1 MKLPLR
7 RACALL
13 VLLCLLASL
22 ASATAYD
29 GRPKLIVIIV
39 IDQFRGDYPE
49 RYRDRFVEN
58 GFRLFLDRGAAFVN
72 CSYDYANTHTAP
84 GHATLFTGAYTD
96 GHGIGANAWWN
107 PDPEHP
113 GLVTSVSDP
122 ATRLVGAAGE
132 GASPH
137 NLRADTLGDELKLST
152 GGRSRVFAI
161 SLKDR
166 SAVLPG
172 GFAADAAYWI
182 DHQTGAWITS
192 SYYMKELPAWVQKLD
207 QEKPAEKYWN
217 REWKDA
223 SGQVL
228 RTTAPQS
235 GKGFYDIVGATPFA
249 NDYQFDFAREL
260 VAHEKLGTGPNTDL
274 LAISLSANDILGH
287 QVGPDSPEMHAMALA
302 LDRQL
307 ADFTSFLGRQLGLA
321 SVWIVLSADH
331 GMAPLPAHASK
342 LRLPAANFDAQALRT
357 RINKALSAR
366 LGPGDYIKHMEWPIT
381 YLSEAAFAKAN
392 LKEADAE
399 RAVADALMK
408 DPHVHGAYTRSQLE
422 AGELPHTDLGRKYT
436 HSYSPYGGW
445 YVMAVPAPFDV
456 GYPTG
461 DDHGTP
467 HTYDTHVPLYFYGLA
482 FRPGIY
488 RTHCEPVD
496 MVATLASLLGINAP
510 SASTGRVLTEALA
523 AAKEAAP

>member
-1 MKLPLR
+1 MKLPLQR
-7 RACALL
+7 TCALL
-13 VLLCLLASL
+13 VLLCLLLSL
-22 ASATAYD
+22 ASASAYD

-72 CSYDYANTHTAP
+72 CNFDYANTHTAP

-96 GHGIGANAWWN
+96 GHGIGGNAWW
-107 PDPEHP
+107 DPERQRV
-113 GLVTSVSDP
+113 VTSVSDA

-132 GASPH
+132 GASPR
-137 NLRADTLGDELKLST
+137 NLRAETLGDELKLST

-172 GFAADAAYWI
+172 GYSADAAYWI

-192 SYYMKELPAWVQKLD
+192 SYYMNELPGWVQKLN
-207 QEKPAEKYWN
+207 QEKRAEKYWN
-217 REWKDA
+217 IPWKEA
-223 SGQVL
+223 SGKVL

-249 NDYQFDFAREL
+249 NDYQLDFAREL
-260 VAHEKLGTGPNTDL
+260 ITQEKMGTGPNTDL

-287 QVGPDSPEMHAMALA
+287 QVGPDAPEMQAMALA

-321 SVWIVLSADH
+321 SVWMVLSADH
-331 GMAPLPAHASK
+331 GMAPLPAYASK
-342 LRLPAANFDAQALRT
+342 LRLPAANFDAQALRA
-357 RINKALSAR
+357 RINKALSTR
-366 LGPGDYIKHMEWPIT
+366 FGPGEYIKHVEWPIA

-392 LKEADAE
+392 LKQADAE
-399 RAVADALMK
+399 RAVADALIK
-408 DPHVHGAYTRSQLE
+408 ERYVHSTYTRSQLE
-422 AGELPHTDLGRKYT
+422 EGELPPGAMGRKYA

-445 YVMAVPAPFDV
+445 YVIAVPTPFGV
-456 GYPTG
+456 GYPAG
-461 DDHGTP
+461 GDHGTP
-467 HTYDTHVPLYFYGLA
+467 YTYDTHVPLYFYGLA

-488 RTHCEPVD
+488 RTRCEPVD

-523 AAKEAAP
+523 AVKEAAP

>member
-1 MKLPLR
+1 MKLPLQ
-7 RACALL
+7 RACAVL

-22 ASATAYD
+22 ASASAYD

-72 CSYDYANTHTAP
+72 CNFDYANTHTAP
-84 GHATLFTGAYTD
+84 GHATLFTGVYTD
-96 GHGIGANAWWN
+96 GHGIGGNQWW
-107 PDPEHP
+107 DPERQKV
-113 GLVTSVSDP
+113 VTSVSDA
-122 ATRLVGAAGE
+122 ATKLVGAAGE
-132 GASPH
+132 GASPR
-137 NLRADTLGDELKLST
+137 NLRADTLGDELKLAT

-182 DHQTGAWITS
+182 EHQTGAWITS
-192 SYYMKELPAWVQKLD
+192 SYYMNELPGWIQKLN

-223 SGQVL
+223 SGKVL

-260 VAHEKLGTGPNTDL
+260 VAQEKLGTGPNTDL

-287 QVGPDSPEMHAMALA
+287 KVGPDAPEMEAMALA

-331 GMAPLPAHASK
+331 GMAPLPAYASK
-342 LRLPAANFDAQALRT
+342 LRLPAANFDAQALRA
-357 RINKALSAR
+357 RINKDFSTR
-366 LGPGDYIKHMEWPIT
+366 FGPGEYIKEIEWPIAF
-381 YLSEAAFAKAN
+381 LSEPAFAKAN

-399 RAVADALMK
+399 RAVADALMR
-408 DPHVHGAYTRSQLE
+408 DPHVHGAYTRTQLDE
-422 AGELPHTDLGRKYT
+422 GELPPTAMGRRYA
-436 HSYSPYGGW
+436 HSFTPYGGW
-445 YVMAVPAPFDV
+445 YVIAVPAPFEV
-456 GYPTG
+456 GWPTG
-461 DDHGTP
+461 GDHGAP
-467 HTYDTHVPLYFYGLA
+467 YTYDTHVPLYFYGLA

-496 MVATLASLLGINAP
+496 MAATLASLLGINAP
-510 SASTGRVLTEALA
+510 SAATGRVLTEALA
-523 AAKEAAP
+523 AAKEAGP

>member
-1 MKLPLR
+1 MKLPLQR
-7 RACALL
+7 TFAILLL
-13 VLLCLLASL
+13 VSLLVTLSP
-22 ASATAYD
+22 ATAYD

-58 GFRLFLDRGAAFVN
+58 GFRLLLDRGAAFVN
-72 CSYDYANTHTAP
+72 CNFDYANTHTAP

-96 GHGIGANAWWN
+96 GHGIGGNQWW
-107 PDPEHP
+107 DPERQRV
-113 GLVTSVSDP
+113 VTSVSDP
-122 ATRLVGAAGE
+122 GTKLVGAAGE

-152 GGRSRVFAI
+152 GGHSRVFSI

-192 SYYMKELPAWVQKLD
+192 SYYMKELPGWVQKLN
-207 QEKPAEKYWN
+207 QEKAAEKYWN
-217 REWKDA
+217 RKWKDA
-223 SGQVL
+223 SGKVL
-228 RTTAPQS
+228 RTTAPEP

-249 NDYQFDFAREL
+249 NDYQLDFAREL
-260 VAHEKLGTGPNTDL
+260 VEQEKLGTRPNTDL

-287 QVGPDSPEMHAMALA
+287 QVGPDAAEMQAMALA

-307 ADFTSFLGRQLGLA
+307 ADFTSFLGRHLGLA

-331 GMAPLPAHASK
+331 GMAPLPAYASK
-342 LRLPAANFDAQALRT
+342 LRLPAANFDAQMLRPH
-357 RINKALSAR
+357 INKALAAR
-366 LGPGDYIKHMEWPIT
+366 FGEGDYVKHIEWPIV
-381 YLSEAAFAKAN
+381 YLSEPAFAKAN

-399 RAVADALMK
+399 RAVATALMR
-408 DPHVHGAYTRSQLE
+408 DPHVRGAYTRSQLA
-422 AGELPHTDLGRKYT
+422 AGELPATDLGRKYT

-467 HTYDTHVPLYFYGLA
+467 YTYDTHVPLYFYGLA

-488 RTHCEPVD
+488 RTRCEPVD

-510 SASTGRVLTEALA
+510 SAATGRVLTEALA

>member
-1 MKLPLR
+1 MKLPLQR
-7 RACALL
+7 TCAIL
-13 VLLCLLASL
+13 VLLCLLASV
-22 ASATAYD
+22 ASAAAYD

-72 CSYDYANTHTAP
+72 CNFDYANTHTAP
-84 GHATLFTGAYTD
+84 GHATLFTGAYSD
-96 GHGIGANAWWN
+96 GHGIGGNQWWN
-107 PDPEHP
+107 ADPERP
-113 GLVTSVSDP
+113 RVVTSVSDGS
-122 ATRLVGAAGE
+122 TRLVGAAGE
-132 GASPH
+132 GASPR
-137 NLRADTLGDELKLST
+137 NLRADTLGDELKLAT

-182 DHQTGAWITS
+182 DRQTGAWITS
-192 SYYMKELPAWVQKLD
+192 SYYMSELPGWVQKLN
-207 QEKPAEKYWN
+207 QGKPAEKYWN
-217 REWKDA
+217 IPWKDA
-223 SGQVL
+223 SGKLL

-235 GKGFYDIVGATPFA
+235 GKGWYDIVGATPFA
-249 NDYQFDFAREL
+249 NDYQLDFAREL
-260 VAHEKLGTGPNTDL
+260 VAQEKLGTGPNTDL

-287 QVGPDSPEMHAMALA
+287 QAGPDAPEMEAMALA

-331 GMAPLPAHASK
+331 GMAPLPAYASK
-342 LRLPAANFDAQALRT
+342 LRLPAANFDAQALRAH
-357 RINKALSAR
+357 INKVLSTRFGA
-366 LGPGDYIKHMEWPIT
+366 GDYIKHIEWPVA
-381 YLSEAAFAKAN
+381 YLSEAAFAKPN
-392 LKEADAE
+392 LKESDAE
-399 RAVADALMK
+399 RAVAEVLMK
-408 DPHVHGAYTRSQLE
+408 EPHVRGAYSRSQLE
-422 AGELPHTDLGRKYT
+422 EGELPSNGLGRKYA

-445 YVMAVPAPFDV
+445 YVMAVPAVFDV

-461 DDHGTP
+461 GDHGTP
-467 HTYDTHVPLYFYGLA
+467 YTYDTHVPLYFYGLA

-510 SASTGRVLTEALA
+510 SAAIGRVLTEALMA
-523 AAKEAAP
+523 TKEVAP